1 MGMIHFSV
9 FVNDVNVVTL
19 FDKRIVVAS
28 GDFFPLDLILPLDDF
43 KFCN

>member
-1 MGMIHFSV
+1 MGMIQFSV

-28 GDFFPLDLILPLDDF
+28 GIFPLDSILPLDEF